1 VVISW
6 LVPSEYVAVAVN
18 CRVTPAGMLGL
29 TGVTTMETSVTV
41 PLLLPP
47 PPHAV
52 RNAAKDPRN
61 NIAKT
66 NLIFFMRALQSFQPG
81 VTVL

>member
-6 LVPSEYVAVAVN
+6 LVPSEFVAVAVN
-18 CRVTPAGMLGL
+18 CWVTPTGMLGL
-29 TGVTTMETSVTV
+29 TGVTTMKRSPVGTL
-41 PLLLPP
+41 LLLPL
-47 PPHAV
+47 HAV
-52 RNAAKDPRN
+52 RDMAKDPRN
-61 NIAKT
+61 NIPRT